1 VKLLGVSASLT
12 KGGRTRAAVECALAA
27 VAGRQPGVE
36 TELLDFRELAIAP
49 CDGRPLEEY
58 PADTRRAVQAIQD
71 AAACLV
77 STPIYRGSYP
87 GVLKNL
93 LDITPLEA
101 LMGKPVGVIAVGGSE
116 HHYLTIDQELRPLLA
131 WFNAV
136 VAPGSVYV
144 QGADFQGAEL
154 TGARVRDDLRQLA
167 EGVLELAARL
177 EGCRL
182 GPPPL
187 AARTRG

>member
-1 VKLLGVSASLT
+1 
-12 KGGRTRAAVECALAA
+12 
-27 VAGRQPGVE
+27 
-36 TELLDFRELAIAP
+36 
-49 CDGRPLEEY
+49 
-58 PADTRRAVQAIQD
+58 
-71 AAACLV
+71 
-77 STPIYRGSYP
+77 
-87 GVLKNL
+87 VLKNL

-167 EGVLELAARL
+167 EGVLEMAARL
-177 EGCRL
+177 GGCRL